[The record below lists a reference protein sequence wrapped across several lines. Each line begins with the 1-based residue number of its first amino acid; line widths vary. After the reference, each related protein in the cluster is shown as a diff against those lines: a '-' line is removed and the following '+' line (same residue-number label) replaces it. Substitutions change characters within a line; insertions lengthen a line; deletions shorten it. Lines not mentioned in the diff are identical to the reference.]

1 MPHTGCWPHPCD
13 NAKVSEALTA
23 VVQARD
29 AYLAAREQVTAT
41 RLELGKAIREARL
54 RRVAQHKIAAELDLT
69 REQVRR
75 YQDEYEKAAGLKPLV
90 VAD

>member
-1 MPHTGCWPHPCD
+1 
-13 NAKVSEALTA
+13 LTA

-54 RRVAQHKIAAELDLT
+54 LHRVAQHKIAAELDLT

-75 YQDEYEKAAGLKPLV
+75 YQDEYEKAAGLKPLTA
-90 VAD
+90 AD